1 MRGALPPTSAKPVPG
16 SSGTRR
22 LLTTALL
29 SIALG
34 TSPVLA
40 SAWEWTVQSA
50 ASAIEFRYTT
60 DGSPRTGLFAKF
72 EGSGSFDPED
82 PSSADL
88 LLKIDTSSIDLFDD
102 LASGF
107 AQSAEWFD
115 SKNHPYVIYRLVSLT
130 PIEGDRYRARGLLTI
145 RGERR
150 PVTSEI
156 ELIIGDELAAATG
169 ALEIVRGDYLL
180 GVGPSAIFVDIGPR
194 VVVSFDLQ
202 AARVR

>member
-1 MRGALPPTSAKPVPG
+1 MRVAPPPTPAKPVPG

-22 LLTTALL
+22 LLTAALL

-34 TSPVLA
+34 TSAVPA
-40 SAWEWTVQSA
+40 SAREWNVQSA
-50 ASAIEFRYTT
+50 ASAIEFRYTS

-72 EGSGSFDPED
+72 EGSGSFDPGD

-130 PIEGDRYRARGLLTI
+130 PIEGDRFRASGLLTI

-169 ALEIVRGDYLL
+169 ELEIVRGDYLL
-180 GVGPSAIFVDIGPR
+180 GVGPSAIFVDIGPK